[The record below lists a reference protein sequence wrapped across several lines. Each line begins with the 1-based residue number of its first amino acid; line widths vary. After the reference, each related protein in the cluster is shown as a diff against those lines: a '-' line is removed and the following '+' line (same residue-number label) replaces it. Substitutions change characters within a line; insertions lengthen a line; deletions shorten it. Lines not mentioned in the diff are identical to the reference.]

1 MRTTVRRRVRS
12 RSIRKT
18 RRNPRAGAR
27 KYKKSELFPYKK
39 GVNYSDLML
48 TPEAEYSITRRED
61 GEVLLRHMKSVLG
74 SLKDKTIT
82 DATGNVG
89 GDTILFGLHFKHVDS
104 VEIDDDNIAALRH
117 NVDAYGLTNVTLH
130 KGDSTQ
136 IIDWVS
142 DVLYVDAPW
151 GGPDY
156 KQKKDLDLYLGDVRV
171 DEFVGQ
177 AQNPHIFL
185 KLPRNYNFDRIAYSR
200 KFPIRNYFLLYIKT
214 NLPE

>member
-1 MRTTVRRRVRS
+1 MLTRRRLRKLS
-12 RSIRKT
+12 RRT
-18 RRNPRAGAR
+18 RRAGAR

-39 GVNYSDLML
+39 GVKYRELRM
-48 TPEAEYSITRRED
+48 TPEGEYSITRRED

-104 VEIDDDNIAALRH
+104 VEINDENFNALRH

-130 KGDSTQ
+130 KGDSTK
-136 IIDWVS
+136 IIDWDS

-171 DEFVGQ
+171 DEFIAK

-185 KLPRNYNFDRIAYSR
+185 KLPRNYNFDRLPPHKRFA
-200 KFPIRNYFLLYIKT
+200 IRNYALVYIPQ
-214 NLPE
+214 NEIEVSD